1 MISSTFLDV
10 PHKDILLLL
19 WWYHHLT
26 VMIRKGMRTEIEHE
40 FRKLFAG
47 GRKLCFGRLL
57 SYLFF
62 PKKD

>member
-26 VMIRKGMRTEIEHE
+26 VMIRKGMRTEIEHMSLANFLQGE
-40 FRKLFAG
+40 G
-47 GRKLCFGRLL
+47 
-57 SYLFF
+57 SYALE
-62 PKKD
+62 DC